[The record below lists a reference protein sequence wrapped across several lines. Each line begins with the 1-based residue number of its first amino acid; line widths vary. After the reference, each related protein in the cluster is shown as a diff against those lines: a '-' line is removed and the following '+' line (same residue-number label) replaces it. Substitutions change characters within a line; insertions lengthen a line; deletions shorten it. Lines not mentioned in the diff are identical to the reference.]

1 MNPLKAHKSPPLCR
15 LAELGL
21 VTEGAL
27 RMAPL
32 LSLPRLLA
40 DHGVDPDAAIREV
53 GCDPALFTDPENTID
68 FLAVGRLLIHTAK
81 VTGNPYP
88 GLELGRCS
96 GVDVL
101 GAVGAAV
108 RYAPDLATAL
118 HALMLH
124 FHLHDRGAVPSLQET
139 HDEAIFGYTLYC
151 PNVPGTDHIYDAALV
166 ITRNMLAE
174 LSGND
179 WKMTEVRLFRDPP
192 GDAEPFRRHFGVPVR
207 FEAEHAAVVFPAA
220 ELTRPLPGAN
230 PRAYAKAL
238 RELED
243 MDDSN
248 DGSQLSS
255 KVRRL
260 LQRIFI
266 SGSGLDGVDLQG
278 TARLFALHPRTFN
291 RRLRAEGTTFNA
303 LLAETRYEIAR
314 QLLRDTHLQ
323 ISDIAMILGYA
334 DSASFNHA
342 FRRWFGATAT
352 QWRSSNA
359 PS

>member
-1 MNPLKAHKSPPLCR
+1 MSPLKANKSTPLCR

-21 VTEGAL
+21 VTEGAV

-32 LSLPRLLA
+32 LRLPRLLA
-40 DHGVDPDAAIREV
+40 EHGVDADAAIREV

-68 FLAVGRLLIHTAK
+68 FFAVGRLLAHTAK

-88 GLELGRCS
+88 GLELGHRS
-96 GVDVL
+96 GLDVL
-101 GAVGAAV
+101 GAVGGAV
-108 RYAPDLATAL
+108 RYAPDLGTAL
-118 HALMLH
+118 RALMLH

-139 HDEAIFGYTLYC
+139 HDGAVFGYTLYC

-166 ITRNMLAE
+166 ITRNVLAE
-174 LSGND
+174 LSGED
-179 WKMTEVRLFRDPP
+179 WKMTEVRLFRDTPA
-192 GDAEPFRRHFGVPVR
+192 DDEPFRRYFGVPVR

-220 ELTRPLPGAN
+220 ELTRPLPRAN
-230 PRAYAKAL
+230 PHAYTKAL
-238 RELED
+238 HELKD
-243 MDDSN
+243 MDDSS
-248 DGSQLSS
+248 DGSQLSY

-266 SGSGLDGVDLQG
+266 SGSGLNGVDLEG
-278 TARLFALHPRTFN
+278 TARLFALHPRTLN
-291 RRLRAEGTTFNA
+291 RRLRAEGITFNA

-342 FRRWFGATAT
+342 FRRWSGATAT
-352 QWRSSNA
+352 WWRASNA